1 MAEPS
6 ASVCAQK
13 RERKANFTD
22 EEVKVLLE
30 LYQQHFHVLYSK
42 FSSAITQQKKTA
54 VWAQIAAT
62 VSSSSHAV
70 REVMDVRKKWV
81 DLKMAALKAN
91 SEATRPQTGVGPKPE
106 RPWFTDLILDI
117 LGQDSCLVSGIA
129 GKA

>member
-13 RERKANFTD
+13 RGRKANFTD

-30 LYQQHFHVLYSK
+30 LYQQHFHMLNSK

-54 VWAQIAAT
+54 VWAQIAAA

-81 DLKMAALKAN
+81 DLKMAALK
-91 SEATRPQTGVGPKPE
+91 TGVGPKPE
-106 RPWFTDLILDI
+106 AVVHGSDTRHTRAR
-117 LGQDSCLVSGIA
+117 QRNCR
-129 GKA
+129 